1 MSKIC
6 LLCACL
12 LFLAGLSTPASSEA
26 EISQRSHRY
35 ALVIG
40 NSAYRYAPSL
50 PNGVNDANAIAR
62 ILEETGFKVTLGLDA
77 DASTFRELIGKFRR
91 NLQPGDVSLFYYA
104 GHGLQANGENYL
116 LPVDAALH
124 RPADLALEA
133 ERLQDIIAAMTAEEN
148 TAIVLLDACRD
159 NPFVKQLSGQSQSR
173 GFAIEKGLGAL
184 DAGRGVF
191 IGFATQ
197 PGNVALDGAVN
208 HSPFA
213 DSLVKRIK
221 TPSIDIEIL
230 MRRVRLDVMNATSGR
245 QVPWSNSSLVEPGF
259 SFNPDPTFNNQ
270 SPSELPQPDINT
282 AKDLEFWKSIKDTSD
297 VSMYRAY
304 LAAFPNGAF
313 IEIAKSR
320 IAKFQ
325 APSPPRKK
333 ILTRKVSRKP
343 QASLPINEPSANRS
357 AETTAPAKQE
367 SVGRCRD
374 GNKERCRERCREGVR
389 RACRK
394 LQQLGG

>member
-1 MSKIC
+1 M
-6 LLCACL
+6 
-12 LFLAGLSTPASSEA
+12 G
-26 EISQRSHRY
+26 QRSHRY

-40 NSAYRYAPSL
+40 NSAYRYAPPL
-50 PNGVNDANAIAR
+50 PNGVNDANAIAQVLR
-62 ILEETGFKVTLGLDA
+62 ETGFEVTLGLDA
-77 DASTFRELIGKFRR
+77 DASTLRQLIGKFRR

-116 LPVDAALH
+116 LPVDAALQ

-159 NPFVKQLSGQSQSR
+159 NPFVKQLSGQAQSR
-173 GFAIEKGLGAL
+173 GLAIGKGLGAL

-197 PGNVALDGAVN
+197 PGNVALDGAVD

-230 MRRVRLDVMNATSGR
+230 MRRVRLDVMNATAGR

-259 SFNPDPTFNNQ
+259 SFNPDAASRQ
-270 SPSELPQPDINT
+270 SPAEPYQPDINT
-282 AKDLEFWKSIKDTSD
+282 ATELEFWKSIKDTSD

-320 IAKFQ
+320 IAKFK
-325 APSPPRKK
+325 APTPPRKK
-333 ILTRKVSRKP
+333 ILPKKVSRTP
-343 QASLPINEPSANRS
+343 LPSLPINEPSANRS
-357 AETTAPAKQE
+357 AETTAPAKPE
-367 SVGRCRD
+367 SIGRCRD
-374 GNKERCRERCREGVR
+374 GNKERCRQRCREGAR

>member
-12 LFLAGLSTPASSEA
+12 LFLAGLSTPASSQV
-26 EISQRSHRY
+26 EIGQRSHRH

-50 PNGVNDANAIAR
+50 GNGVNDANAIAR
-62 ILEETGFKVTLGLDA
+62 VLEEMGFEVTLGLDA

-116 LPVDAALH
+116 LPVDAALQ

-133 ERLQDIIAAMTAEEN
+133 ERLQDIISAMTAEEN

-159 NPFVKQLSGQSQSR
+159 NPFVKQLNGQSQSR
-173 GFAIEKGLGAL
+173 GLAIGKGLGAL

-197 PGNVALDGAVN
+197 PGNVALDGAAN

-213 DSLVKRIK
+213 DSLVKRMK

-259 SFNPDPTFNNQ
+259 SFNPDAASNQ
-270 SPSELPQPDINT
+270 SPSALHEPDINT
-282 AKDLEFWKSIKDTSD
+282 ATELEFWRSIKDTSD

-313 IEIAKSR
+313 IQIAKSR
-320 IAKFQ
+320 IAKFE
-325 APSPPRKK
+325 APAPPRKK
-333 ILTRKVSRKP
+333 ILPKKVSRRP
-343 QASLPINEPSANRS
+343 QASLPINKPSANRS
-357 AETTAPAKQE
+357 AETTAPAKPE
-367 SVGRCRD
+367 AVGRCRD
-374 GNKERCRERCREGVR
+374 GNKEQCRQNCREGR
-389 RACRK
+389 KRACRK

>member
-12 LFLAGLSTPASSEA
+12 LFLAGLSIPAVSEA
-26 EISQRSHRY
+26 QTGQRSHRY

-40 NSAYRYAPSL
+40 NSAYRYAPPL
-50 PNGVNDANAIAR
+50 PNGVNDANAIAQVLR
-62 ILEETGFKVTLGLDA
+62 ETGFEVTLGLDA
-77 DASTFRELIGKFRR
+77 DASTLRQLIGKFRR

-116 LPVDAALH
+116 LPVDAALQ

-159 NPFVKQLSGQSQSR
+159 NPFVKQLSGQAQSR
-173 GFAIEKGLGAL
+173 GLAIGKGLGAL

-197 PGNVALDGAVN
+197 PGNVALDGAVD

-230 MRRVRLDVMNATSGR
+230 MRRVRLDVMNATAGR

-259 SFNPDPTFNNQ
+259 SFNPDAASSQ
-270 SPSELPQPDINT
+270 SPAEPYQPDINT
-282 AKDLEFWKSIKDTSD
+282 ATELEFWKSIKDTSD

-313 IEIAKSR
+313 VEIAKGR
-320 IAKFQ
+320 IAKFKVP
-325 APSPPRKK
+325 APPRKK
-333 ILTRKVSRKP
+333 ILPKKVSRTP
-343 QASLPINEPSANRS
+343 LPSLPINEPSANRS
-357 AETTAPAKQE
+357 AETAPAKPE
-367 SVGRCRD
+367 SIGRCRD
-374 GNKERCRERCREGVR
+374 GNKERCRQRCREGAR

>member
-1 MSKIC
+1 MD
-6 LLCACL
+6 
-12 LFLAGLSTPASSEA
+12 T
-26 EISQRSHRY
+26 
-35 ALVIG
+35 
-40 NSAYRYAPSL
+40 
-50 PNGVNDANAIAR
+50 
-62 ILEETGFKVTLGLDA
+62 
-77 DASTFRELIGKFRR
+77 DASTFRALIGKFRR
-91 NLQPGDVSLFYYA
+91 NLRPGDVSLFYFA

-116 LPVDAALH
+116 LPVDAALQ

-148 TAIVLLDACRD
+148 IAIVLLDACRD
-159 NPFVKQLSGQSQSR
+159 NPFVKQLSGPGQSR
-173 GFAIEKGLGAL
+173 GLAIGKGLGAL

-230 MRRVRLDVMNATSGR
+230 MRRVRLDVMNATSGK

-259 SFNPDPTFNNQ
+259 SFNPDAAS
-270 SPSELPQPDINT
+270 SPSSADAYQPDIN
-282 AKDLEFWKSIKDTSD
+282 AAAELEFWKSIKDTSD

-313 IEIAKSR
+313 VEIAKSR

-325 APSPPRKK
+325 ALTPPRKK
-333 ILTRKVSRKP
+333 ILPKKVSRKCRCL
-343 QASLPINEPSANRS
+343 SMNLPIVRQKRAHQLNRNPWGD
-357 AETTAPAKQE
+357 AGMATRRGVA
-367 SVGRCRD
+367 RD
-374 GNKERCRERCREGVR
+374 AVKAQGVPV
-389 RACRK
+389 ASCNS
-394 LQQLGG
+394 

>member
-12 LFLAGLSTPASSEA
+12 LFLAGLSIPASSEV
-26 EISQRSHRY
+26 EIGQRSHRY

-50 PNGVNDANAIAR
+50 TNGVNDANAIAR
-62 ILEETGFKVTLGLDA
+62 VLEEMGFEVTLGLDA

-116 LPVDAALH
+116 LPVDAALQ

-173 GFAIEKGLGAL
+173 GLAIGKGLGAL

-197 PGNVALDGAVN
+197 PGNVALDGAAN

-213 DSLVKRIK
+213 DSLVKRMK

-259 SFNPDPTFNNQ
+259 SFNPDAASNP
-270 SPSELPQPDINT
+270 SPSELHQPDINT
-282 AKDLEFWKSIKDTSD
+282 ETELEFWKSIKDTSD

-304 LAAFPNGAF
+304 LAAFPNGTF
-313 IEIAKSR
+313 IQIAKSL
-320 IAKFQ
+320 IAKLE
-325 APSPPRKK
+325 APAPPRKK
-333 ILTRKVSRKP
+333 ILPKKVCRKP
-343 QASLPINEPSANRS
+343 QASPPINEPSANRS
-357 AETTAPAKQE
+357 AETTAPAKPE
-367 SVGRCRD
+367 AVGRCRD
-374 GNKERCRERCREGVR
+374 GNKEKCRQNCREGRR

>member
-1 MSKIC
+1 MSKVC

-12 LFLAGLSTPASSEA
+12 LLLAGLSTPASSETQ
-26 EISQRSHRY
+26 IGQRSHRY

-40 NSAYRYAPSL
+40 NSAYRFASSL
-50 PNGVNDANAIAR
+50 PNGVNDANAISR
-62 ILEETGFKVTLGLDA
+62 VLQETGFDVTLGLDT
-77 DASTFRELIGKFRR
+77 DASTFRALIGKFRR
-91 NLQPGDVSLFYYA
+91 NLRPGDVSLFYFA

-116 LPVDAALH
+116 LPVDAALQ

-148 TAIVLLDACRD
+148 IAIVLLDACRD
-159 NPFVKQLSGQSQSR
+159 NPFVKQLSGPGQSR
-173 GFAIEKGLGAL
+173 GLAIAKGLGAL

-230 MRRVRLDVMNATSGR
+230 MRRVRLDVMNATSGK

-259 SFNPDPTFNNQ
+259 SFNPDAAS
-270 SPSELPQPDINT
+270 SPSSADTYQPDTN
-282 AKDLEFWKSIKDTSD
+282 AAAELEFWKSIKDTSD

-313 IEIAKSR
+313 VEIAKSR

-325 APSPPRKK
+325 APTPPRKK
-333 ILTRKVSRKP
+333 ILPKKVSRKP
-343 QASLPINEPSANRS
+343 QVSLPVDEPSNRS
-357 AETTAPAKQE
+357 AKTSAPAKPE
-367 SVGRCRD
+367 TVGRCRD
-374 GNKERCRERCREGVR
+374 GNKERCRQRCREGAR

>member
-6 LLCACL
+6 LLCTCL
-12 LFLAGLSTPASSEA
+12 LFLVGLSTTTPCEA
-26 EISQRSHRY
+26 EIGQRGHRY

-40 NSAYRYAPSL
+40 NSDYRYAPSL
-50 PNGVNDANAIAR
+50 ANGVNDAKAIAR
-62 ILEETGFKVTLGLDA
+62 VLDEIGFEVTLGLDA

-91 NLQPGDVSLFYYA
+91 NLQPGDISLFYYA

-116 LPVDAALH
+116 LPVDAAL
-124 RPADLALEA
+124 RRLADLGLEA

-159 NPFVKQLSGQSQSR
+159 NPFVRQLGGQSQSR
-173 GFAIEKGLGAL
+173 GLAIGKGLGAL

-197 PGNVALDGAVN
+197 PGNVALDGAAK

-213 DSLVKRIK
+213 DALVKRLK

-245 QVPWSNSSLVEPGF
+245 QIPWSNSSLVEPGF
-259 SFNPDPTFNNQ
+259 SFNPDAASGQT
-270 SPSELPQPDINT
+270 PSELHQPDINT
-282 AKDLEFWKSIKDTSD
+282 ATELEFWKSIKDTSD

-304 LAAFPNGAF
+304 LAAFPNGTF

-320 IAKFQ
+320 IAKFE
-325 APSPPRKK
+325 APAPPRKK
-333 ILTRKVSRKP
+333 IPPKKVSRRP
-343 QASLPINEPSANRS
+343 QGSLPINESSANRS
-357 AETTAPAKQE
+357 AETTAPAKPE

-374 GNKERCRERCREGVR
+374 GNKEQCRQRCREGR
-389 RACRK
+389 KRACRK